1 LLCWTVVSLSSPK
14 TSAAEALHVAVK
26 IDGTGGDEISAQ
38 IVAALPEGFEAIDSA
53 AVAEELSR
61 RKLDDMAA
69 ALGDASRRPVL
80 IKKIH
85 RVERAL
91 KADALIAGSVVAGE
105 RKNSL
110 ELQLVIVL
118 VEQEDAAFDE
128 TLVLNNKGLIPA
140 RRLKRLLEI
149 ALEPLRQAASA
160 EKEGAAAPAGGDQ
173 SIAETAQSQGE
184 VGPVTPTDAR
194 VVVGAGFDLG
204 SRQLHYNERIT
215 NANLR
220 PYDLPNGP
228 LLPVAPGGTL
238 SIELYPFARSPQAGA
253 RDIGVTS
260 HLAYNYAKAEVGNV
274 TLGTSW
280 YAWDVNLRGRYNLG
294 SRGSSPLV
302 GLEAGLGQLV
312 FSFKDSNAGLVDTLA
327 GVSYLFLRV
336 GADGRIPVGKVG
348 LIAGAAYRHLLK
360 TQGSLGAHFPR
371 ADIAGLDAR
380 VGAALPLT
388 GNIEARLM
396 VTYIRYWAE
405 FNSKPGDTYIAG
417 GAVDNMLSADLGIAV
432 FF

>member
-1 LLCWTVVSLSSPK
+1 MSLSSPK
-14 TSAAEALHVAVK
+14 ASAAENLHVAVK
-26 IDGTGGDEISAQ
+26 IDGAGGDEIGAQ
-38 IVAALPEGFEAIDSA
+38 IVAALPEGFEAIDGA

-61 RKLDDMAA
+61 RKLDDWAA
-69 ALGDASRRPVL
+69 ALGDASRRPAL

-91 KADALIAGSVVAGE
+91 KADALIAGSVVPGK
-105 RKNSL
+105 RKDSL
-110 ELQLVIVL
+110 ELELIVVL
-118 VEQEDAAFDE
+118 VEQADAAFDE
-128 TLVLNNKGLIPA
+128 TLVLNKKGLIPV
-140 RRLKRLLEI
+140 RRLKSLLDI
-149 ALEPLRQAASA
+149 ALAPLRQAASA
-160 EKEGAAAPAGGDQ
+160 EKKGGAAPAEGDQ
-173 SIAETAQSQGE
+173 SIAEAKPEENAESQGE
-184 VGPVTPTDAR
+184 AGPVTPTDAR
-194 VVVGAGFDLG
+194 VVAAAGFDLG

-294 SRGSSPLV
+294 PRGSSPLV
-302 GLEAGLGQLV
+302 GLEGGLGQLV
-312 FSFKDSNAGLVDTLA
+312 FSFKDSNASLVDILP
-327 GVSYLFLRV
+327 GVSYLFLRI
-336 GADGRIPVGKVG
+336 GADGRLPVGKVA
-348 LIAGAAYRHLLK
+348 LTAGAAYRYLLK

-388 GNIEARLM
+388 ENLEARLV

-405 FNSKPGDTYIAG
+405 FNSKPADTYIAG
-417 GAVDNMLSADLGIAV
+417 GAVDNMLSADLGIAA